1 MGWVSV
7 VANKKDKN
15 IDSII
20 GELKFLSNPSALE
33 GMASFGITPGRAYG
47 VAIPELR
54 RIAKNIGKDHEL
66 AAGLWAYGYRETQI
80 LASMVDDVKY
90 VTEKQMEQWVNEFNY
105 WEICD
110 QCCMNLFEDMPYAY
124 DKAIQWSRREEEF
137 VKRAGFVLMA
147 RLAVSDK
154 KAANE
159 RFIAFF
165 PMIKEGALDKRN
177 FVKKAVNWALRQIGK
192 RNLSLNARAI
202 ELAEELQQTG
212 NASARWVAADAIRE
226 LTGEKVQQK
235 LQFKKAK

>member
-1 MGWVSV
+1 MAIKAVFSLE
-7 VANKKDKN
+7 
-15 IDSII
+15 SII
-20 GELKFLSNPSALE
+20 KELESLSNPSALE
-33 GMASFGITPGRAYG
+33 GMASFGITPCKTYG

-54 RIAKNIGKDHEL
+54 RIAKCIGKDHEL
-66 AAGLWAYGYRETQI
+66 ATSLWVYGYRETQI
-80 LASMVDDVKY
+80 LASMVDDLQY
-90 VTEKQMEQWVNEFNY
+90 VTEEQMDQWVSEFDY

-124 DKAIQWSRREEEF
+124 EKAVQWSHREEEF

-154 KAANE
+154 KAADEN
-159 RFIAFF
+159 FIAFF

-202 ELAEELQQTG
+202 EQAEELQQTG
-212 NASARWVAADAIRE
+212 NTSARWVAADAIRE

-235 LQFKKAK
+235 LKSKKAK

>member
-1 MGWVSV
+1 MAINADLSL
-7 VANKKDKN
+7 K
-15 IDSII
+15 SII
-20 GELKFLSNPSALE
+20 RELESLSDLSALE
-33 GMASFGITPGRAYG
+33 GMASFGITPGKAFG

-54 RIAKNIGKDHEL
+54 RMAKNIGKDHEL
-66 AAGLWAYGYRETQI
+66 AASLWIYGCRETQI
-80 LASMVDDVKY
+80 LASMVDDVRY
-90 VTEKQMEQWVNEFNY
+90 VTNEQMEEWVSEFDY

-110 QCCMNLFEDMPYAY
+110 QCCMNLFEDMPCAY

-154 KAANE
+154 KAVDE

-192 RNLSLNARAI
+192 RNLLLNARAI

-212 NASARWVAADAIRE
+212 NTSARWVAADTIRE
-226 LTGEKVQQK
+226 LTGGKVQNK
-235 LQFKKAK
+235 LKSIKAK

>member
-1 MGWVSV
+1 VSLD
-7 VANKKDKN
+7 ANRINKSIK
-15 IDSII
+15 SII
-20 GELKFLSNPSALE
+20 VELNSLSNPSALQD
-33 GMASFGITPGRAYG
+33 MASFGITPGKAFG
-47 VAIPELR
+47 IAIPELR
-54 RIAKNIGKDHEL
+54 RIAKHIGKDHEL
-66 AAGLWAYGYRETQI
+66 AASLWAYGYRETQI
-80 LASMVDDVKY
+80 LASMVDDVRY
-90 VTEKQMEQWVNEFNY
+90 VTEEQMEQWVSEFDY

-110 QCCMNLFEDMPYAY
+110 QCCMNIFEDMPCAY
-124 DKAIQWSRREEEF
+124 DKAVEWSHREEEF

-154 KAANE
+154 KAADE

-192 RNLSLNARAI
+192 RDFSLNARAI

-235 LQFKKAK
+235 LLSKKPK

>member
-1 MGWVSV
+1 MSIK
-7 VANKKDKN
+7 ADLSLE
-15 IDSII
+15 SII
-20 GELKFLSNPSALE
+20 GGLESLSNPSSLE
-33 GMASFGITPGRAYG
+33 GMARFGITPGRAYG
-47 VAIPELR
+47 ISIPELR
-54 RIAKNIGKDHEL
+54 RMAKCIGKDHVL
-66 AAGLWAYGYRETQI
+66 AASLWAYGYRETQI
-80 LASMVDDVKY
+80 LASMVDDVQY
-90 VTEKQMEQWVNEFNY
+90 VTEKQMEQWVSEFDY

-110 QCCMNLFEDMPYAY
+110 QCCMNLFEDMPCAY
-124 DKAIQWSRREEEF
+124 EKAVLWSHREEEF

-154 KAANE
+154 KATDEN
-159 RFIAFF
+159 FIAFF

-212 NASARWVAADAIRE
+212 NTSARWVAADAIRE

-235 LQFKKAK
+235 LKSKKAK